1 MFNKIKFNE
10 PVKLKDMTIGGL
22 IVRFPLQIIIASIIG
37 VQFISA
43 AIGG

>member
-22 IVRFPLQIIIASIIG
+22 LVRFPLQI
-37 VQFISA
+37 
-43 AIGG
+43 AIGGILTFQFVGAMF